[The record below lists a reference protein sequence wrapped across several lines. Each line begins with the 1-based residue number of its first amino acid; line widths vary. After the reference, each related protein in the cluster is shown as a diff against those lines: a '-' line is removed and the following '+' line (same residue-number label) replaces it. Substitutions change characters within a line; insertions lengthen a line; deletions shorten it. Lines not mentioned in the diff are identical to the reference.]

1 MLGWTLP
8 VSISLVAMILP
19 SESGSWVQEVAE
31 IRLDPEE
38 SSKALLGHPLG
49 QMGVVALNKSKSS
62 PLAS

>member
-1 MLGWTLP
+1 
-8 VSISLVAMILP
+8 MILS

-31 IRLDPEE
+31 IRLVPEE